1 MQQLITRTQSYL
13 EPLNKSPE
21 PSWVEFPLLTN
32 FQLTM
37 TVHRGW
43 VPFLTLKA
51 TKGHHKDVHMASSLL
66 PDHHFGWQIQGEG
79 AGEAAAGWAEGAK
92 WVLVTQSGPTLCN
105 HMDCSPPGSS
115 VHGDSPGRNTGVS
128 SHALLQ
134 GIFLT
139 QGLSRFFT
147 IWATR
152 EEGARRCSILFCFQE
167 DFVQNRGGPQ
177 PTWDTC
183 PPTMR

>member
-1 MQQLITRTQSYL
+1 
-13 EPLNKSPE
+13 
-21 PSWVEFPLLTN
+21 
-32 FQLTM
+32 M

-92 WVLVTQSGPTLCN
+92 WVLVTQVQLFATTWTVAHQAPLSMGILQAGILEWVAMPF
-105 HMDCSPPGSS
+105 SRGSS
-115 VHGDSPGRNTGVS
+115 WPRDWTWVS
-128 SHALLQ
+128 HIA
-134 GIFLT
+134 G
-139 QGLSRFFT
+139 RFFT

-152 EEGARRCSILFCFQE
+152 EEGVRRCSILFCFQE
-167 DFVQNRGGPQ
+167 DLVQDRGGPQ
-177 PTWDTC
+177 PMWDTC
-183 PPTMR
+183 PPTMW